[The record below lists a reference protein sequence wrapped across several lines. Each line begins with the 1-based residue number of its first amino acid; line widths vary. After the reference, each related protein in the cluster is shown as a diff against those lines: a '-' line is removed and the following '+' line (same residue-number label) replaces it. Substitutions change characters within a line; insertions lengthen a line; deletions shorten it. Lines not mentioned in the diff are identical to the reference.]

1 MLIRASTAQ
10 FVTAPAPGLITLLW
24 LLLAA
29 LFTCSPARA
38 RDTGTDP
45 AVVVDR
51 YIQHYV
57 VEPDGSYRLSVD
69 QAKTIVQ
76 QRALRVHG
84 QYAIS
89 YNRTLDELLS
99 LEAWTQKPD
108 GRRVPVQPGQVQD
121 QQEAAA
127 ASGEAPMFQD
137 TRLKVVVF
145 PEAAVGD
152 QLVVRYVVRRK
163 TALFPGH
170 FEDLSSSPFYPNK
183 HFLLIY
189 DMPASMPL
197 RADAVGFVPVPGDSP
212 PGRRRY
218 QWRYVDGDNER
229 LEAGSVSYLDYGKR
243 LAVSTFPDYAA
254 FARAFRLGA
263 AAAAR
268 PSPAASTPSPIAAL
282 ARQLTAGLPD
292 ARARALALSDWVR
305 HNIRYVGVYVGPG
318 GVVPHPPA
326 TVLENRYGDCKDH
339 AGLLEA
345 LLAAAGIDSTGALV
359 NSGNAYR
366 LPEAPT
372 LGVFNHMIT
381 YVPGLDLYLDPT
393 AEFVGAGYLPSSILG
408 KPVLLLKT
416 GSFAMTPIVQPERNR
431 STAWFDIGREGRSSF
446 RLART
451 ASGAMAEPY
460 RTALRDSRQT
470 EREQFVQRMLQGL
483 GRKSRGVFDALPD
496 NGNGDGD
503 GDGGKAGGNAGSEAN
518 AGLAGDEVRWSFSG
532 TSDGFLDL
540 PGPSAVATT
549 YDFWGGLAEA
559 VFNLGQESERHQDFV
574 CPAVDHEDETGFR
587 FPKGVRILAMPRQV
601 SLMDGGIFYR
611 ASYERRGNEVRVK
624 RRLTFR
630 HGRATC
636 TPADYRAM
644 QPALERIIRDLRSQI
659 VVAGN

>member
-1 MLIRASTAQ
+1 MC
-10 FVTAPAPGLITLLW
+10 LLF
-24 LLLAA
+24 LCRQAH
-29 LFTCSPARA
+29 A

-45 AVVVDR
+45 GVVVDR
-51 YIQHYV
+51 FIQHYV

-69 QAKTIVQ
+69 HAKTIVQ
-76 QRALRVHG
+76 QRALRTHG
-84 QYAIS
+84 QYTIS
-89 YNRTLDELLS
+89 YNRTLDEVLS
-99 LEAWTQKPD
+99 LEAWTVKPD

-127 ASGEAPMFQD
+127 APGEAPLFED

-163 TALFPGH
+163 AALFPGQ
-170 FEDLSSSPFYPNK
+170 FEDLSWSPFYLNK
-183 HFLLIY
+183 NFMLIY

-197 RADAVGFVPVPGDSP
+197 HADAVGFVAVPGESP

-218 QWRYVDGDNER
+218 QWRYVNGDNER

-243 LAVSTFPDYAA
+243 LAVSTFADYAA
-254 FARAFRLGA
+254 FAGAFRAGTAGA
-263 AAAAR
+263 AGNAGT
-268 PSPAASTPSPIAAL
+268 SPAIAAL
-282 ARQLTAGLPD
+282 ARRLTAGLPD

-345 LLAAAGIDSTGALV
+345 LLAMAGIESTSALV

-381 YVPGLDLYLDPT
+381 YVPSLDLYLDPT
-393 AEFVGAGYLPSSILG
+393 AESVGAGYLSAGMLG

-416 GSFAMTPIVQPERNR
+416 GTFAMTPILQPERNR
-431 STAWFDIGREGRSSF
+431 STTWFDIRRDGRSSF
-446 RLART
+446 RLSKL
-451 ASGAMAEPY
+451 ASGALAEPW
-460 RTALRDSRQT
+460 RSALRDARQA
-470 EREQFVQRMLQGL
+470 ERAAFAQRMLQGL
-483 GRKSRGVFDALPD
+483 GQKSRGVFDAE
-496 NGNGDGD
+496 GGARAGAGQDGD
-503 GDGGKAGGNAGSEAN
+503 EY
-518 AGLAGDEVRWSFSG
+518 RMSFSG

-540 PGPSAVATT
+540 PGPSALATT

-559 VFNLGQESERHQDFV
+559 VFNLGQESERRQDFV
-574 CPAVDHEDETGFR
+574 CPAIDHEDETGFR
-587 FPKGVRILAMPRQV
+587 LPKGVRILALPRAV
-601 SLMDGGIFYR
+601 SLMDGGIYYR
-611 ASYERRGNEVRVK
+611 ASYARRGNEVRVT

-636 TPADYRAM
+636 TPSDFRAM
-644 QPALERIIRDLRSQI
+644 QPALERIVRDLRAQI
-659 VVAGN
+659 VVAGS

>member
-1 MLIRASTAQ
+1 VIAPLI
-10 FVTAPAPGLITLLW
+10 APLIALLIA

-29 LFTCSPARA
+29 APALA

-51 YIQHYV
+51 FIQHYV

-69 QAKTIVQ
+69 HAKTIVQ
-76 QRALRVHG
+76 QRALRSHG
-84 QYAIS
+84 QYTIS
-89 YNRTLDELLS
+89 YNRTLDEVLS
-99 LEAWTQKPD
+99 LEAYTQKPD

-127 ASGEAPMFQD
+127 APGEAPMFED

-152 QLVVRYVVRRK
+152 QLVVRYAVRRK

-170 FEDLSSSPFYPNK
+170 FEDLSSSPFYFNK
-183 HFLLIY
+183 NFQLIY

-197 RADAVGFVPVPGDSP
+197 YADAVGFVAVPGESP

-218 QWRYVDGDNER
+218 QWRYVNGDNER
-229 LEAGSVSYLDYGKR
+229 QEAGSVSYLDYGKR

-254 FARAFRLGA
+254 FARAFRAGT
-263 AAAAR
+263 
-268 PSPAASTPSPIAAL
+268 SPATLSPTQLSAPLSIAAL
-282 ARQLTAGLPD
+282 ARQLAAGLPD
-292 ARARALALSDWVR
+292 TRARALALSDWVR

-318 GVVPHPPA
+318 GVVAHPPA

-345 LLAAAGIDSTGALV
+345 LLAAAGIDSTSALV

-381 YVPGLDLYLDPT
+381 YVPSLDLYLDPT
-393 AEFVGAGYLPSSILG
+393 AESVSAGYLSAGILG
-408 KPVLLLKT
+408 KPVLLLKSGT
-416 GSFAMTPIVQPERNR
+416 FAMTPILQPERNR
-431 STAWFDIGREGRSSF
+431 STTWFDIRRDGRSSF
-446 RLART
+446 RLSKL
-451 ASGAMAEPY
+451 ASGAVAEPW
-460 RTALRDSRQT
+460 RTALRDARQT
-470 EREQFVQRMLQGL
+470 EREAFAQRMLQGL
-483 GRKSRGVFDALPD
+483 GQKSRGVFDAE
-496 NGNGDGD
+496 GGARAGAGQDGD
-503 GDGGKAGGNAGSEAN
+503 EY
-518 AGLAGDEVRWSFSG
+518 RMSFSG

-540 PGPSAVATT
+540 PGPSALATT

-559 VFNLGQESERHQDFV
+559 VFNLGQESERRQDFV
-574 CPAVDHEDETGFR
+574 CPALDHEDETGFR
-587 FPKGVRILAMPRQV
+587 LPKGVRILALPRPV
-601 SLMDGGIFYR
+601 SLMDGGIYYR
-611 ASYERRGNEVRVK
+611 ASYARRGNEVVVK

-636 TPADYRAM
+636 TPADFRAM
-644 QPALERIIRDLRSQI
+644 QPALGRIVRDLRAQI
-659 VVAGN
+659 VVAGS